1 MTKLKLNGMIVKN
14 NNLDTILALLEVQP
28 EDRL

>member
-1 MTKLKLNGMIVKN
+1 MEVMTKLKLNNMIVKN

-28 EDRL
+28 